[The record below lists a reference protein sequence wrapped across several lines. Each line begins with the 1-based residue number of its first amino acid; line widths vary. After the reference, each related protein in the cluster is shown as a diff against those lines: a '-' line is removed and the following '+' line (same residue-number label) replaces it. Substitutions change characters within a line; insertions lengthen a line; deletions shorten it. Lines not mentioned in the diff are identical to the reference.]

1 MPALIGELT
10 VPAGPV
16 ALQWQPASDAH
27 SGIGGYRVYVGAN
40 PEGTSEWFTTEAAVK
55 TEPLAPGRYLLRV
68 QALDVAGNSS
78 PWVTLGAVTVGP

>member
-40 PEGTSEWFTTEAAVK
+40 PEARLSGLPRK
-55 TEPLAPGRYLLRV
+55 PR
-68 QALDVAGNSS
+68 
-78 PWVTLGAVTVGP
+78 